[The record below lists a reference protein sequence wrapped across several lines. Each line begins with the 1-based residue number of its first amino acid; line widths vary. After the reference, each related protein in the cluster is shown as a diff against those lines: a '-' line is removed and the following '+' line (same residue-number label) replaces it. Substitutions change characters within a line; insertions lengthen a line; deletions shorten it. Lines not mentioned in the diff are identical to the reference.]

1 MVGHCRAG
9 KGGSSVGK
17 AKRYCA
23 NDRVGGVKLKPGS
36 LAPKTSSK
44 KPTRGVAKAYVKP
57 RKLKT
62 KTTHGAPKTASTRG
76 NTHTRF
82 T

>member
-36 LAPKTSSK
+36 LAPMTSSK
-44 KPTRGVAKAYVKP
+44 KPTRGVAKGYVKAKK
-57 RKLKT
+57 RKT
-62 KTTHGAPKTASTRG
+62 QSRTTNSGA
-76 NTHTRF
+76 THTRF